1 MIRGSD
7 KLEGRGN
14 LGAQAGGPQLSW
26 ALGVVMAVPPGMAGP
41 AASAMRE
48 LLASLPDERKRL
60 EGLQLLDR
68 LIHEERACGG
78 RLAHLTH
85 VYPNLS
91 MPSMHSMPRTPPLG
105 FSSGWGGNSHGDPTL
120 ERPVSWARHPD
131 EGKMGYGS
139 DMEGIR
145 LTSFN
150 PLAVAGSTGPQV
162 PPQSWTHTSW
172 SNNTAAS
179 PETHL
184 NVALNGG
191 EDRDHQSAE
200 NSLGWA
206 GIVKDLEL
214 EDEGTLCPVAQEV
227 THSQSRILSF
237 VVPTAQDSAVAQG
250 GAGGQVKLGVL
261 PGQLA
266 KCGILDE
273 GQKQQQSLAQILKSQ
288 CPSTEKK
295 SLYTVLLRICI

>member
-1 MIRGSD
+1 
-7 KLEGRGN
+7 
-14 LGAQAGGPQLSW
+14 
-26 ALGVVMAVPPGMAGP
+26 MAVPPGIAGP

-78 RLAHLTH
+78 RLAHLAH
-85 VYPNLS
+85 LYPNLS
-91 MPSMHSMPRTPPLG
+91 MPSMHSMPSTPPLG

-172 SNNTAAS
+172 SNNMAAS

-273 GQKQQQSLAQILKSQ
+273 GQKQQESLAQILKSQ
-288 CPSTEKK
+288 SPR
-295 SLYTVLLRICI
+295 YTVLLRICITPLKYMTTNRGPLP

>member
-1 MIRGSD
+1 VAVVDCTRRQLTAGGAR
-7 KLEGRGN
+7 LEG
-14 LGAQAGGPQLSW
+14 LKLSW
-26 ALGVVMAVPPGMAGP
+26 ALGIIMAVPPGMAGP

-78 RLAHLTH
+78 RLAHLVH

-91 MPSMHSMPRTPPLG
+91 MPSIHSMPSTPPLG
-105 FSSGWGGNSHGDPTL
+105 FSSGWGGNSHGDSTL

-162 PPQSWTHTSW
+162 PPQAWAHTSW
-172 SNNTAAS
+172 GNNMAAS
-179 PETHL
+179 PETNL
-184 NVALNGG
+184 NAAVALNGG

-214 EDEGTLCPVAQEV
+214 EDEGPLGPVAQEV
-227 THSQSRILSF
+227 TQSRILSF

-250 GAGGQVKLGVL
+250 GARGGQVKMGVL
-261 PGQLA
+261 PDQLA

-273 GQKQQQSLAQILKSQ
+273 GQKQQDSLAQILKSQ
-288 CPSTEKK
+288 CPDMQ
-295 SLYTVLLRICI
+295 YF